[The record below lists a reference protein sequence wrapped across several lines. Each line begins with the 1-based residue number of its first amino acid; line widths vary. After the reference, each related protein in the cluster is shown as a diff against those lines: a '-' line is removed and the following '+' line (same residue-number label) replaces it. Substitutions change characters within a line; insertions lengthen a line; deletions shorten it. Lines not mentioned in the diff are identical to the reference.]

1 MPAVIPFPN
10 RSDDQAARD
19 RISGSLEE
27 SLIVEA
33 AAGTGKTTE
42 LVNRVVAVLKK
53 GLTTVEHVVA
63 VTFTRKAAGE
73 LKLRLRQEL
82 DRALSET
89 RDSRFEIRDSK
100 FGEREGSPASDAE
113 SAVSS
118 FEFRVS
124 NFDFP
129 ISTFE
134 LQNLENAIARL
145 EEARIGTIHSFCA
158 EILRERPV
166 EANIDPAFEE
176 LSEIEASRL
185 YRQVFRRWS
194 QEKLGAP
201 PPGFRRCLARL
212 AFRDYREDQSPLDQL
227 ESAGRKLIEWR
238 DFPRPWSA
246 RPFNREEGSDRL
258 VDQAL
263 DLAELSSTCQRAKD
277 YLFEDLRPVRDTADA
292 IRRAEEVADR
302 DYDTLE
308 GLLVKLFRDLKSGK
322 KRKGSGVYAED
333 VAREDVIDA
342 REDLLRALENFKYQ
356 ADADLAALLQSE
368 MKELLERYDEMK
380 RARGK
385 LDFVDLLLKVRDLL
399 VKDRPVREYLQN
411 QFKYIFVDEFQDTDP
426 LQAEILLL
434 LAADDPDETN
444 WRDVTPLPGKLF
456 LVGDPKQSVYRF
468 RRADVALYQGLRE
481 ALRERGVG
489 VVPLTKSFRA
499 VRPLQEFVNATFAP
513 EMTGNIATGQSDYV
527 PLEEYSKA
535 RAGQPCLI
543 ALPAPS
549 PYGPF
554 GGVTKGAV
562 EQCLPDTVA
571 AFVGWLLDQKKHNWK
586 VRDPEDPG
594 RWIPIRPHH
603 ICILFRRFV
612 SWKWQGGRTDVTREY
627 LRALEARDIP
637 HLLVGARSFHQREEV
652 ETLRA
657 ALTAV
662 EWPDDELA
670 VFAALK
676 GSLFA
681 VPDSVLL
688 RFRKGIGSLH
698 PFRPRPDKLDEDFK
712 PVVQAL
718 DLLREL
724 HSRRNWRPIVE
735 TVSALV
741 EGPRAHAGFALRPAG
756 NQVLANVYRIC
767 DLARSFEVSG
777 GISFRSFVEELAVQA
792 ERDESGEAP
801 VLEEGAEGVR
811 VMTVHGAKGLE
822 FPVVILADIT
832 CHLASREPDL
842 YVDAQQGLCA
852 MNLVGCAPWELLEHQ
867 EEERARDRAEGV
879 RVAYVAATRARDLLV
894 VPAVEDQ
901 ASWEDIFRTWG
912 EGWLAPLHKA
922 IYPPSDRRRHPQ
934 SAQGCPKFG
943 ESTVLSDDDRLLESS
958 IKPGLHRP
966 EQGPHGVVWW
976 DPRTLE
982 PPEVEGNF
990 GLRQAE
996 ILQENGEASSE
1007 SLRRYNEWKAR
1018 RDATLKTGQRLEF
1031 EVFTVTEATEA
1042 PAHLQAQI
1050 DVDILEKRADR
1061 PQGPRF
1067 GTLVHTIL
1075 RDVDLGAASSADGDR
1090 TARGERTEKNGR
1102 EEVARLAKV
1111 HGRVLGA
1118 LPDEVE
1124 AAVEAVSAALEHALL
1139 RRARAATRC
1148 HRELP
1153 IMVKTDGGRLLEGNI
1168 DLAFLED
1175 GAWTVVDFKSDA
1187 DHPSREPQYRR
1198 QLEWY
1203 VFALSRIT
1211 GLPARGWLLGV

>member
-10 RSDDQAARD
+10 RSDDRAARD

-53 GLTTVEHVVA
+53 GLTAVEHVVA

-82 DRALSET
+82 DRALLQLRNSPETGNSKLESEM
-89 RDSRFEIRDSK
+89 R
-100 FGEREGSPASDAE
+100 
-113 SAVSS
+113 
-118 FEFRVS
+118 
-124 NFDFP
+124 
-129 ISTFE
+129 
-134 LQNLENAIARL
+134 NLESAIARL

-176 LSEIEASRL
+176 LSEIEAARL
-185 YRQVFRRWS
+185 YRHVFRRWS

-238 DFPRPWSA
+238 DFPKPWSA
-246 RPFNREEGSDRL
+246 RPFNREEESDRL
-258 VDQAL
+258 VDRIVE
-263 DLAELSSTCQRAKD
+263 LAELSSKCRRTKD
-277 YLFEDLRPVRDTADA
+277 NLFEDLRPVRDTADA

-322 KRKGSGVYAED
+322 RRKGSGAYAED
-333 VAREDVIDA
+333 VAREGVIDA
-342 REDLLRALENFKYQ
+342 REDLLRALENFKYR

-380 RARGK
+380 RASGK

-399 VKDRPVREYLQN
+399 VKDRGVREYLQN

-499 VRPLQEFVNATFAP
+499 VRPLQEFVNAAFAP
-513 EMTGNIATGQSDYV
+513 EMTGNVAAGRSDYV
-527 PLEEYSKA
+527 PREEHSKA
-535 RAGQPCLI
+535 CDDQPCLI
-543 ALPAPS
+543 ALPVPR

-571 AFVGWLLDQKKHNWK
+571 AFVGWLLDHKKHDWK
-586 VRDPEDPG
+586 VRDLEDPE
-594 RWIPIRPHH
+594 RWIPIQPRH

-627 LRALEARDIP
+627 LRALEARDVP

-657 ALTAV
+657 ALTA
-662 EWPDDELA
+662 
-670 VFAALK
+670 
-676 GSLFA
+676 
-681 VPDSVLL
+681 
-688 RFRKGIGSLH
+688 
-698 PFRPRPDKLDEDFK
+698 
-712 PVVQAL
+712 

-724 HSRRNWRPIVE
+724 HRRRNWRPIVE
-735 TVSALV
+735 TVSALL

-767 DLARSFEVSG
+767 DLARGFEVSG

-842 YVDAQQGLCA
+842 YVDAQQALCA
-852 MNLVGCAPWELLEHQ
+852 MSLVGCAPWELLEHQ

-912 EGWLAPLHKA
+912 EGWLAPLHKG
-922 IYPPSDRRRHPQ
+922 IYPPPDRRRRPQ
-934 SAQGCPKFG
+934 SAPGCPKDFG
-943 ESTVLSDDDRLLESS
+943 EGTVVSDDDRLFESS

-966 EQGPHGVVWW
+966 EQGTHSVVWW
-976 DPRTLE
+976 DPQTLQ
-982 PPEVEGNF
+982 PLDVEGNF

-1007 SLRRYNEWKAR
+1007 GLRRYEDWKAR
-1018 RDATLKTGQRLEF
+1018 RAQTVEVGRRLEF
-1031 EVFTVTEATEA
+1031 DIFAVTEATEP
-1042 PAHLQAQI
+1042 PAGFQAQI
-1050 DVDILEKRADR
+1050 NVEILEKPADR

-1067 GTLVHTIL
+1067 GTLVHMIL
-1075 RDVDLGAASSADGDR
+1075 RDVNLGAPSSADGDR
-1090 TARGERTEKNGR
+1090 TATGDRTEKDR
-1102 EEVARLAKV
+1102 CEEIARLAQV

-1153 IMVKTDGGRLLEGNI
+1153 ITVKTEGGRLLEGNI
-1168 DLAFLED
+1168 DLAFLEG
-1175 GAWTVVDFKSDA
+1175 GAWTVVDFKTDA